1 MELNRMVRERDLMG
15 MSEAWAVADFRRL
28 VIGNGINMLGTA
40 IFFIGMGWTVAQ
52 IGGPKEYGLIFTSYF
67 LGHLPLLLYGGMVVD
82 RMPRRTVALVADIA
96 QAILVSIAVIV
107 PVSYTHLTLPPI
119 LLV

>member
-1 MELNRMVRERDLMG
+1 MG
-15 MSEAWAVADFRRL
+15 MAAAWAIPEFRRL

-67 LGHLPLLLYGGMVVD
+67 LGHLPLLLYGGW
-82 RMPRRTVALVADIA
+82 
-96 QAILVSIAVIV
+96 
-107 PVSYTHLTLPPI
+107 
-119 LLV
+119 